1 MTPFDEFLLC
11 DLCMRLGLQC
21 NYIADTWNHHRSPGL
36 ELTAGVPSYIQW
48 IQCQISWQN
57 VPFKASQVCNRQKH
71 LFCWTHRL
79 HMRLDGWSVLH
90 RSWKNAMLFCSL
102 VCTMHRDARH
112 MIWPMK
118 TFFLRIDQWKHLM
131 HWTWIMFEY
140 VAHAHQERAPMYRTL
155 SRQEQNTI
163 QQ

>member
-36 ELTAGVPSYIQW
+36 ELTAGVASYIQW

-118 TFFLRIDQWKHLM
+118 TFFFENRPMKTFDALNMNHV
-131 HWTWIMFEY
+131 WICSTCPSGKSAY
-140 VAHAHQERAPMYRTL
+140 V
-155 SRQEQNTI
+155 QNTI
-163 QQ
+163 